1 MDIRSKKG
9 KEHKLTINR
18 RVRTAI
24 GHLLNQHKFNM
35 NMINYNATQE
45 TVTTRIRNIPNVK
58 RQPIKVNL
66 VGNCLLD
73 GFGQR

>member
-18 RVRTAI
+18 RVRTI

-35 NMINYNATQE
+35 NMINYNTTQE

-58 RQPIKVNL
+58 RQPSKVNI
-66 VGNCLLD
+66 VGNCLLV